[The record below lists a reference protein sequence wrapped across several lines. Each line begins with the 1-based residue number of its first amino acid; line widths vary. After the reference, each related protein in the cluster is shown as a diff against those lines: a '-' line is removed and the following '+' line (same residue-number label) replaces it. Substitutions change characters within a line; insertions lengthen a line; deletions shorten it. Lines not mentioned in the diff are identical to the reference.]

1 MVLKG
6 FWGIPAIRWPFSR
19 DSLGSIGFFEQF
31 QVISKEFLGS
41 FGIPGIFWPFSKDS
55 EWF

>member
-31 QVISKEFLGS
+31 QVISKGFLGS